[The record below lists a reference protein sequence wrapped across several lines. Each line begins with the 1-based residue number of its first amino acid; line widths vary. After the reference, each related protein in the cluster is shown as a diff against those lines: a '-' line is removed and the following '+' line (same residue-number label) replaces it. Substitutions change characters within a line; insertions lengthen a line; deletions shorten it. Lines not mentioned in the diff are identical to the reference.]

1 MNHIKALRP
10 HQWIKNLF
18 VFAALVFSR
27 KLTDL
32 DLGLLSLL
40 AFGAFSAVASSIYLV
55 NDVADIERDRKHPKK
70 KHRPIASGKVKPKAA
85 LGMAAMLFP
94 LGLGTAYWLSVPT
107 GVVLSIYFV
116 MNLAY
121 STRLKHVVLLDVFI
135 IALGFLLRVLAGA
148 FAIQVGIS
156 PWLLICTLFIA
167 LFLAF
172 CKRRHELTSL
182 GEDAGSHRGILAEYS
197 VPFIDKAVSA
207 LAAMTVMSYALY
219 TIDPSVQL
227 RLGTDA
233 LVLTVPLVLFGV
245 FRYLHLVHLKD
256 KGGSPTMV
264 MLTDISMQGV
274 ALLWLATVVA
284 FIYFNVQLGLT
295 APGALSPVGST
306 ALHIP

>member
-1 MNHIKALRP
+1 MHHIKALRP

-27 KLTDL
+27 NLTHL
-32 DLGLLSLL
+32 DLGLRSLL
-40 AFGAFSAVASSIYLV
+40 IFAAFSAVASAIYLV
-55 NDVADIERDRKHPKK
+55 NDVADIERDRQHPKK
-70 KHRPIASGKVKPKAA
+70 RHRPIASGKVAPKTA
-85 LGMAAMLFP
+85 LLMGVLLFP

-107 GVVLSIYFV
+107 GAVLTTYFL

-148 FAIQVGIS
+148 FAIEVGVS

-172 CKRRHELTSL
+172 CKRRNELTSL
-182 GEDAGSHRGILAEYS
+182 GADAGSHRGILAEYS
-197 VPFIDKAVSA
+197 VTYIDNAVSA
-207 LAAMTVMSYALY
+207 LAGMTVMSYALY
-219 TIDPSVQL
+219 TIDPSVQR

-245 FRYLHLVHLKD
+245 FRYLHLVHQKD

-264 MLTDISMQGV
+264 MLTDLSMQGV
-274 ALLWLATVVA
+274 AFIWLSASIA
-284 FIYFNVQLGLT
+284 FIYFNVTLGLSGPT
-295 APGALSPVGST
+295 
-306 ALHIP
+306 